1 MITQTHSQDVVDSAL
16 REFIATKKQAAAH
29 IHPSYGRLLN
39 EIERVLFSGG
49 KRLRPH
55 LVFIGYGSYDD
66 SIAKVAAA
74 HELLHTSLLVHDD
87 IIDRDLVRH
96 GQPTIQ
102 AAYQAIYTPH
112 LQSEAE
118 RVHFSQS
125 AAILAGDLLLS
136 FAHEL
141 LAQAQLPQTGYQVSE
156 ALLSTGV
163 LEVAGGELLDTE
175 ASFIPDEYE
184 PMTVYRYKTAG
195 YSLISPLLTGAR
207 LSPTGYDQ
215 TTLDTLTR
223 CAENLGIAYQIQD
236 DILGVFGDEA
246 TTGKSTSGDLREGKQ
261 TLLISEFKRLA
272 NPEDQEQFAASF
284 GSPDASVAQLEEL
297 RRVLESSGALAST
310 KAIAQTHLSR
320 GLECISSLEDRALA
334 QRLEQFFNSITAR
347 KA

>member
-1 MITQTHSQDVVDSAL
+1 MITQTRSREVVDDAL
-16 REFIATKKQAAAH
+16 REFIATKRQAATA
-29 IHPSYGRLLN
+29 IHPSYGRLLD
-39 EIERVLFSGG
+39 EIERLVFSGG

-66 SIAKVAAA
+66 AIAKVAAA
-74 HELLHTSLLVHDD
+74 HELLHASLLVHDD

-102 AAYQAIYTPH
+102 ATYQEIYKPYIAD
-112 LQSEAE
+112 EAE
-118 RVHFSQS
+118 RTHFSQS
-125 AAILAGDLLLS
+125 AAMLAGDLLLS

-141 LAQAQLPQTGYQVSE
+141 LAQAQLPQTGYQVAE
-156 ALLSTGV
+156 AMLSTGV

-207 LSPTGYDQ
+207 LSPAGYDQ
-215 TTLDTLTR
+215 PTLDTLTQ

-236 DILGVFGDEA
+236 DILGVFGNED

-272 NPEDQEQFAASF
+272 EPADQEQFSGSF
-284 GSPDASVAQLEEL
+284 GSQTATEAELETL
-297 RRVLESSGALAST
+297 RHLLQSTGTLAST
-310 KAIAQTHLSR
+310 KRIAEEHLSR
-320 GLECISSLEDRALA
+320 GLDCMNTLEDTALA
-334 QRLEQFFNSITAR
+334 DRLKDFFNAINAR